1 MGMFFLSYINETMY
15 LLWNLP
21 FFKLAP
27 PKTNLFSFLKPWA
40 DNGSTN
46 QYSCQLFYG
55 WEWHPLCHPISK
67 MHIVG
72 EGPGETPSSLR
83 CLSYLINKLAHRHKV
98 NVTQSCPTLCDPMD
112 CGLPG
117 SSVHGIFQARILEW
131 VTISF
136 SRRSSQPRDRTT
148 GEVTLYKERI
158 NRTWAWGGCKWICKT
173 AFVSQRIKICI
184 IYSSEWWVNEYLLY
198 YLLCV
203 LNILN

>member
-1 MGMFFLSYINETMY
+1 
-15 LLWNLP
+15 
-21 FFKLAP
+21 
-27 PKTNLFSFLKPWA
+27 
-40 DNGSTN
+40 
-46 QYSCQLFYG
+46 
-55 WEWHPLCHPISK
+55 

-98 NVTQSCPTLCDPMD
+98 NVAQSCLTLCDPMD
-112 CGLPG
+112 CSLPG
-117 SSVHGIFQARILEW
+117 SSIHGIFQARKLEW

-136 SRRSSQPRDRTT
+136 SRRSSQPRDRTQVSCLVGRRFTIWAT
-148 GEVTLYKERI
+148 GEVTLGKERI
-158 NRTWAWGGCKWICKT
+158 NGTWSWGGCKWICKT

-203 LNILN
+203 LNVFN